1 MYSTKRF
8 LQQFWSAPK
17 SYKLAGKRTSAFVNL
32 MLISN
37 LGINTVTSSKP
48 LRACMMLLGSGFY
61 GNFELNDRDRP
72 ENWPE

>member
-48 LRACMMLLGSGFY
+48 LRACNDAVRVWVY
-61 GNFELNDRDRP
+61 GNFELNDPDRP